1 MLLGYGEVCQS
12 VPHQVTRRTSVKVGL
27 AAPITG
33 LMVGSNMFRP
43 ELK

>member
-1 MLLGYGEVCQS
+1 MVLGYGEVCQS
-12 VPHQVTRRTSVKVGL
+12 GPHQVTRRTSVKVGL

-33 LMVGSNMFRP
+33 LMVGSNIFRA